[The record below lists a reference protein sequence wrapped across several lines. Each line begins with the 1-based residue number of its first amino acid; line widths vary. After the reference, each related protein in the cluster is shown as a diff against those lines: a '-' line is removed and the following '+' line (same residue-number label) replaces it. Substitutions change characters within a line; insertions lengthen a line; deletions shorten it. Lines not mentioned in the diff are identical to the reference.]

1 MKKTKLFTFAA
12 ALGIL
17 LTSFTACGGMKK
29 EDGATLEIPF
39 ENSYRCTQLE
49 GAWNWQL
56 MDTIGEN
63 AFFVKKPTP
72 TQANTVRL
80 MVQNT
85 VTGES
90 VEFEPAIN
98 SERQKATNYTRAYM
112 FLDKGDGKTG
122 IVCTEFEYNMNNSVE
137 TVVRRCIEVYDENWK
152 LVEVEEI
159 PEGFALDQTLG
170 MQWSRRCTLTDVQGN
185 WYHCDLSEPVIHTY
199 NSRYQKYGEIRLTN
213 PEESIWSFV
222 NGSDGAVYVSTT
234 FWDAMSSDQII
245 HVYRLDAENRTAE
258 ELNLND
264 IPDKQEMNS
273 FFLVDGSGDYLF
285 YYITPERMYG
295 VTADG
300 NAQEVIHWNN
310 SDFVRRSIVECEPL
324 PDGKFLLGK
333 VNSSNGSMDGDMF
346 YVAEQRTE
354 EDAADTKF
362 MTLAAVDL
370 SYSLEEAVLD
380 YNRQETG
387 WRIMMVD
394 YADAETLKA
403 DMLDGIVADIICTE
417 NLHFEN
423 LASKGLFA
431 DWYDLMDADEAFS
444 REDYLPNFFHALEY
458 DGKLLRLTYD
468 YTVETYFAKTE
479 FAPQKEN
486 YTAADYMDLLEST
499 PDGMDAMP
507 FIGRNNVVDWVLCPM
522 TDMFVNWKTG
532 ECAFDSPEF
541 VRALQWAESLP
552 ENRKAEDMEHFQ
564 SIDKLFLN
572 DRALL
577 RLSTIRQPI
586 RWHIIRRAYFGD
598 AEITA
603 VGMPMYAGQEGNPI
617 QIQDRDTPPL
627 EQNPD
632 SGRGNNGT
640 FLISDSVSVNAQSQY
655 KDAAW
660 DFMKYLLSEDYQ
672 KGLTDSMPI
681 HIGMLDE
688 KLTLATKMSATA
700 EQFTDMTI
708 VNVGA
713 ATEESMAELRA
724 YICGIGRVS
733 LWNGTDAQ
741 ERIGT
746 ILSEEI
752 ERYFAGGCT
761 AEECADAIQSRASI
775 YLSEQS

>member
-1 MKKTKLFTFAA
+1 MKSTKLFAFAS
-12 ALGIL
+12 ALSIL
-17 LTSFTACGGMKK
+17 LSCFTACGGMKQ

-39 ENSYRCTQLE
+39 ENSYRTTQLE

-56 MDTIGEN
+56 MDTIGED

-72 TQANTVRL
+72 TQANSVTI

-90 VEFEPAIN
+90 TEFEPAIN

-137 TVVRRCIEVYDENWK
+137 TVVRRCIEVYDADWN

-170 MQWSRRCTLTDVQGN
+170 MQWSRKCTLTDAQGN

-199 NSRYQKYGEIRLTN
+199 NSQYQKYGEIRLTN
-213 PEESIWSFV
+213 PEESISSFV
-222 NGSDGAVYVSTT
+222 NGADGAVYVSTT
-234 FWDAMSSDQII
+234 FWDAMSGDQII

-264 IPDKQEMNS
+264 IPDKQELNS
-273 FFLVDGSGDYLF
+273 FFLIDGSGEYLF

-295 VTADG
+295 VTAEG
-300 NAQEVIHWNN
+300 NAEEVIHWNN

-333 VNSSNGSMDGDMF
+333 ASSSNGSMDGDVF

-354 EDAADTKF
+354 DDAADTKF

-394 YADAETLKA
+394 YADTETLKS
-403 DMLDGIVADIICTE
+403 DMLDGVVADIICTE

-431 DWYDLMDADEAFS
+431 DWYDLMDADESFN
-444 REDYLPNFFHALEY
+444 REDYLPNFFASLEY

-468 YTVETYFAKTE
+468 YVVETYFAKTE

-486 YTAADYMDLLEST
+486 YTAADYMDLLESM
-499 PDGMDAMP
+499 PDGMTATT
-507 FIGRNNVVDWVLCPM
+507 FIGRDSVVKWHLPEM
-522 TDMFVNWKTG
+522 TDMFINWQTG

-541 VRALQWAESLP
+541 IRALRWMESLP
-552 ENRKAEDMEHFQ
+552 ENQTAEDTNVLQ
-564 SIDKLFLN
+564 SVDKLFLC

-577 RLSTIRQPI
+577 RQSKIHQPI

-603 VGMPMYAGQEGNPI
+603 VGMPMYEG
-617 QIQDRDTPPL
+617 
-627 EQNPD
+627 EA
-632 SGRGNNGT
+632 GNNGT
-640 FLISDSVSVNAQSQY
+640 FLINDSVSVNAQSHY

-681 HIGMLDE
+681 HIGILDE
-688 KLTLATKMSATA
+688 KLTLATKMSAA
-700 EQFTDMTI
+700 SEQYRDMTI

-713 ATEESMAELRA
+713 ASEESMAELRA
-724 YICGIGRVS
+724 YIGNINRVS
-733 LWNGTDAQ
+733 HQNGTDAQ

>member
-1 MKKTKLFTFAA
+1 MKKTKLSAFIL
-12 ALGIL
+12 ALTMASGIL
-17 LTSFTACGGMKK
+17 TGCGGMEQ
-29 EDGATLEIPF
+29 EDGSTLEIPF
-39 ENSYRCTQLE
+39 ENSYRTTQLTD
-49 GAWNWQL
+49 AWNWLL

-63 AFFVKKPTP
+63 AFFVRKPTP

-85 VTGES
+85 VTGETA
-90 VEFEPAIN
+90 EFEPAIN

-122 IVCTEFEYNMNNSVE
+122 IVCTEFEYNMNNSEE
-137 TVVRRCIEVYDENWK
+137 TVVRRCIEVYDADWN

-170 MQWSRRCTLTDVQGN
+170 MKWSRKCTLTDAQGN
-185 WYHCDLSEPVIHTY
+185 WYHCDPSQPVIHTY
-199 NSRYQKYGEIRLTN
+199 NSQYQKYGEIRLTN
-213 PEESIWSFV
+213 PEESISSFV
-222 NGSDGAVYVSTT
+222 NDADGAVYVSAT
-234 FWDAMSSDQII
+234 FWDAMSGDQII

-264 IPDKQEMNS
+264 IPDRQELTS
-273 FFLVDGSGDYLF
+273 LVDGSGDYLF
-285 YYITPERMYG
+285 YYITAECMYG
-295 VTADG
+295 VTAEG

-324 PDGKFLLGK
+324 PDGKFLLGETT
-333 VNSSNGSMDGDMF
+333 SNAGMMEGDTF

-354 EDAADTKF
+354 EDAADIHF

-370 SYSLEEAVLD
+370 SYGLEEAVLD

-394 YADAETLKA
+394 YPDTETLKA
-403 DMLDGIVADIICTE
+403 DMLDGIVADIICTQ

-431 DWYDLMDADEAFS
+431 DWYALMDADEDFS
-444 REDYLPNFFHALEY
+444 REDYLPNFFEALEY

-468 YTVETYFAKTE
+468 YQVETYFAKTE
-479 FAPQKEN
+479 FAPQKES
-486 YTAADYMDLLEST
+486 YTAADYMDLLEAT
-499 PDGMDAMP
+499 PDSMFAVP
-507 FIGRNNVVDWVLCPM
+507 FIGRNNVTDWHLYEM
-522 TDMFVNWKTG
+522 MDAFVNWQTG
-532 ECAFDSPEF
+532 ECAFDNPEF

-552 ENRKAEDMEHFQ
+552 ENRTAEDMDFFE
-564 SIDKLFLN
+564 SVDKLFLS

-577 RLSTIRQPI
+577 RLSVISQPI

-598 AEITA
+598 AEITP
-603 VGMPMYAGQEGNPI
+603 VGIPMYAGQEGN
-617 QIQDRDTPPL
+617 
-627 EQNPD
+627 
-632 SGRGNNGT
+632 GGT

-660 DFMKYLLSEDYQ
+660 DFMKYLLSEEYQ

-681 HIGMLDE
+681 HIGTLDE
-688 KLTLATKMSATA
+688 KLALATKMSATS
-700 EQFTDMTI
+700 EQYRDMTI

-713 ATEESMAELRA
+713 ASEESMAELRD
-724 YICGIGRVS
+724 YICKIGRVS
-733 LWNGTDAQ
+733 IQHGTDAQ
-741 ERIGT
+741 EHIAA

-761 AEECADAIQSRASI
+761 AEACAEAIQSRASI

>member
-1 MKKTKLFTFAA
+1 MKSTKLFAFAS
-12 ALGIL
+12 ALTIL
-17 LTSFTACGGMKK
+17 LTCSAACGGMKQ

-39 ENSYRCTQLE
+39 ENSYRTTQLE

-72 TQANTVRL
+72 TKANSVTI

-90 VEFEPAIN
+90 KEFEPAIN

-137 TVVRRCIEVYDENWK
+137 TVVRRCIEVYDADWN

-170 MQWSRRCTLTDVQGN
+170 MQWNRRCTLTDAQGN

-199 NSRYQKYGEIRLTN
+199 NSDYQKYGEIRLTN
-213 PEESIWSFV
+213 PEESISSFV
-222 NGSDGAVYVSTT
+222 NGADGAVYVSTT
-234 FWDAMSSDQII
+234 FWDAMSGDQII

-264 IPDKQEMNS
+264 IPDKQELN
-273 FFLVDGSGDYLF
+273 FLIDGSGEYLF

-295 VTADG
+295 VTAEG
-300 NAQEVIHWNN
+300 NAEEVIHWNN

-333 VNSSNGSMDGDMF
+333 VNSSNGSMDGDTF

-354 EDAADTKF
+354 EDAADTQF

-380 YNRQETG
+380 YNRQETS

-394 YADAETLKA
+394 YADTETLKS

-431 DWYDLMDADEAFS
+431 DWYTLMDADESFN
-444 REDYLPNFFHALEY
+444 REDYLPNFFESLEY

-486 YTAADYMDLLEST
+486 YTAADYMDLLESVSE
-499 PDGMDAMP
+499 DMDAVP
-507 FIGRNNVVDWVLCPM
+507 FNGRNNVVDRHLYEM
-522 TDMFVNWKTG
+522 MDMFINWQTG

-541 VRALQWAESLP
+541 VRALRWAESLP
-552 ENRKAEDMEHFQ
+552 ENRKAEDMEYFQ
-564 SIDKLFLN
+564 SIDRLFLN
-572 DRALL
+572 DQALL
-577 RLSTIRQPI
+577 RQSTIRQPI

-603 VGMPMYAGQEGNPI
+603 VGMPMYEG
-617 QIQDRDTPPL
+617 
-627 EQNPD
+627 EA
-632 SGRGNNGT
+632 GNNGT
-640 FLISDSVSVNAQSQY
+640 FLINDSVSVNAQSHY

-681 HIGMLDE
+681 HIGTLDE

-713 ATEESMAELRA
+713 ASEESMAALRD
-724 YICGIGRVS
+724 YICNIGRVS

-746 ILSEEI
+746 ILTEEI

>member
-1 MKKTKLFTFAA
+1 MKKTKLFAFVL
-12 ALGIL
+12 ALAFVSSG
-17 LTSFTACGGMKK
+17 FTACGGITK

-39 ENSYRCTQLE
+39 ENSYRTTQLE
-49 GAWNWQL
+49 KAWNWLL

-85 VTGES
+85 VTGETT
-90 VEFEPAIN
+90 EFEPAVN

-112 FLDKGDGKTG
+112 FLDKGGGRTG
-122 IVCTEFEYNMNNSVE
+122 IVCTEFEYNMNTSE
-137 TVVRRCIEVYDENWK
+137 EKVVRRCIEVYDADWN

-159 PEGFALDQTLG
+159 PEGFALDRTLG
-170 MQWSRRCTLTDVQGN
+170 MQWSRRCTLTDAQGN
-185 WYHCDLSEPVIHTY
+185 WYHCDLSEPIIHTY
-199 NSRYQKYGEIRLTN
+199 NSGYQKYGEIRLTN
-213 PEESIWSFV
+213 QGESIWSFV
-222 NGSDGAVYVSTT
+222 NGADGAVYVCTT
-234 FWDAMSSDQII
+234 FWDEMTKEQLT
-245 HVYRLDAENRTAE
+245 HFYRLDAENRTAE
-258 ELNLND
+258 EMQLND
-264 IPDKQEMNS
+264 IPDKRELTS
-273 FFLVDGSGDYLF
+273 LSLVDGSGEYLF

-295 VTADG
+295 VTAQG
-300 NAQEVIHWNN
+300 NTEEVIHWNN

-324 PDGKFLLGK
+324 PDGKFLLGETT
-333 VNSSNGSMDGDMF
+333 SNTGMIEGDTF

-354 EDAADTKF
+354 ADTADTKF

-370 SYSLEEAVLD
+370 SPSLEEAVLD

-394 YADAETLKA
+394 YPDSETLKA

-431 DWYDLMDADEAFS
+431 DWYTLMDADESFN
-444 REDYLPNFFHALEY
+444 REDYLPNFFRALEY
-458 DGKLLRLTYD
+458 DGRLLRLTYD

-486 YTAADYMDLLEST
+486 YTAAEYMDLLEAT
-499 PDGMDAMP
+499 PDNMDAVP
-507 FIGRNNVVDWVLCPM
+507 FNGRNNVVDRHLYEM
-522 TDMFVNWKTG
+522 MDMFINWQTG

-541 VRALQWAESLP
+541 IRALRWMESLP
-552 ENRKAEDMEHFQ
+552 ENRTAEDMDFFE
-564 SIDKLFLN
+564 SVDKLFLS

-577 RLSTIRQPI
+577 RQSQIYQPI

-603 VGMPMYAGQEGNPI
+603 VGMPMYAGQEGN
-617 QIQDRDTPPL
+617 
-627 EQNPD
+627 
-632 SGRGNNGT
+632 NGT
-640 FLISDSVSVNAQSQY
+640 FLINDSVSVNAQSQY

-681 HIGMLDE
+681 HIGTLDE
-688 KLTLATKMSATA
+688 KLTLATKMSAA
-700 EQFTDMTI
+700 SEQYRDMTV

-713 ATEESMAELRA
+713 ASEESMAELRD
-724 YICGIGRVS
+724 YICKIGRVS
-733 LWNGTDAQ
+733 LWNGTNAQ

-761 AEECADAIQSRASI
+761 AEECADAIQSRVSI

>member
-1 MKKTKLFTFAA
+1 MKKTKLFAFALALTFVSS
-12 ALGIL
+12 G
-17 LTSFTACGGMKK
+17 FTACGGITK

-39 ENSYRCTQLE
+39 ENSYRTTRLE
-49 GAWNWQL
+49 KAWNWLL
-56 MDTIGEN
+56 MDTIGDN

-85 VTGES
+85 VTGETT
-90 VEFEPAIN
+90 EFEPAVN
-98 SERQKATNYTRAYM
+98 NERQKATNYTRAYM
-112 FLDKGDGKTG
+112 FLDKGEGKTG
-122 IVCTEFEYNMNNSVE
+122 IVCTEFEYNMNNSE
-137 TVVRRCIEVYDENWK
+137 EKVVRRCIEVYDANWN

-170 MQWSRRCTLTDVQGN
+170 MQWSRRCTLTDAQGN
-185 WYHCDLSEPVIHTY
+185 WYHCDLSQPVIHTY
-199 NSRYQKYGEIRLTN
+199 NSDYQKYGEIRLTN
-213 PEESIWSFV
+213 QGESIWSFV
-222 NGSDGAVYVSTT
+222 NGADGAVYVCTT
-234 FWDAMSSDQII
+234 FWDDMTNEQLT
-245 HVYRLDAENRTAE
+245 HFYRLDAENRTAE
-258 ELNLND
+258 EMHLND
-264 IPDKQEMNS
+264 IPDKQELTNLS
-273 FFLVDGSGDYLF
+273 LVDGSGDHLF

-295 VTADG
+295 VTAQGDV
-300 NAQEVIHWNN
+300 QEIIHWNN

-324 PDGKFLLGK
+324 PDGKFLLGETT
-333 VNSSNGSMDGDMF
+333 SNASMIEGDTF
-346 YVAEQRTE
+346 YVAEQRTAE
-354 EDAADTKF
+354 ETADTKF

-370 SYSLEEAVLD
+370 SYGLEEAVLD

-394 YADAETLKA
+394 YPDAETLKA
-403 DMLDGIVADIICTE
+403 DMLGGIVADIICTE

-431 DWYDLMDADEAFS
+431 DWYTLMDADEDFR
-444 REDYLPNFFHALEY
+444 REDYLPNFFEALEY

-486 YTAADYMDLLEST
+486 YTAADYMDLLESA
-499 PDGMDAMP
+499 PDNMAAVP
-507 FIGRNNVVDWVLCPM
+507 FIGRNNVVDWHLYEM
-522 TDMFVNWKTG
+522 LDMFINWQTG

-552 ENRKAEDMEHFQ
+552 ENRKAEDMEFFQ
-564 SIDKLFLN
+564 SVDKLFLS
-572 DRALL
+572 DQALL
-577 RLSTIRQPI
+577 RQSTIRQPI
-586 RWHIIRRAYFGD
+586 RWHIIRRAYFRD
-598 AEITA
+598 AQITA
-603 VGMPMYAGQEGNPI
+603 VGMPMYAGQE
-617 QIQDRDTPPL
+617 
-627 EQNPD
+627 
-632 SGRGNNGT
+632 GNNGT

-660 DFMKYLLSEDYQ
+660 NFMKYLLSEDYQ

-681 HIGMLDE
+681 HIGVLDE

-700 EQFTDMTI
+700 EQYRDMTI

-713 ATEESMAELRA
+713 ASEESMAELRA
-724 YICGIGRVS
+724 YICNIGRVS

-761 AEECADAIQSRASI
+761 AEECADAIQSRVSI

>member
-1 MKKTKLFTFAA
+1 MKTTKLFALTA

-17 LTSFTACGGMKK
+17 LASFTACGGIKK
-29 EDGATLEIPF
+29 EDGATLEISF
-39 ENSYRCTQLE
+39 ENSYRTTQLA
-49 GAWNWQL
+49 GAWNWNL
-56 MDTIGEN
+56 MDTVGEN
-63 AFFVKKPTP
+63 AFFVRYMSQ
-72 TQANTVRL
+72 TQADRIKI

-85 VTGES
+85 ATGETT
-90 VEFEPAIN
+90 EFEPAIN

-112 FLDKGDGKTG
+112 FLDKGDGRTG
-122 IVCTEFEYNMNNSVE
+122 IVCTEFEYNMNNGVE
-137 TVVRRCIEVYDENWK
+137 TVVRRCIEVYDANWN

-170 MQWSRRCTLTDVQGN
+170 MQWGRRCTLTDAQGN
-185 WYHCDLSEPVIHTY
+185 WYHCDLSQPVIHTY
-199 NSRYQKYGEIRLTN
+199 NSDYQKYGEIKLTN
-213 PEESIWSFV
+213 PEESISNFV
-222 NGSDGAVYVSTT
+222 NGADGAVYVLTT
-234 FWDAMSSDQII
+234 FWDAMSGDQII
-245 HVYRLDAENRTAE
+245 HLYRLDAENRTAE
-258 ELNLND
+258 EMNLNN
-264 IPDKQEMNS
+264 IPVISELNS

-285 YYITPERMYG
+285 YYITSERLYG
-295 VTADG
+295 VTAEG
-300 NAQEVIHWNN
+300 NAEEVIHWNN
-310 SDFVRRSIVECEPL
+310 SDFVRRTIVECAPL

-333 VNSSNGSMDGDMF
+333 AGSSNGSMDGDTF

-380 YNRQETG
+380 YNKQETG

-431 DWYDLMDADEAFS
+431 DWYDLMDADETFS
-444 REDYLPNFFHALEY
+444 REDYLPNFFESLEY

-479 FAPQKEN
+479 FAPKTGN
-486 YTAADYMDLLEST
+486 YTAADYIDLLESV
-499 PDGMDAMP
+499 PDGMDAFP
-507 FIGRNNVVDWVLCPM
+507 FVGRNHVVDHELYM
-522 TDMFVNWKTG
+522 LMGTFVNWQTG

-541 VRALQWAESLP
+541 VRALKWAESLP
-552 ENRKAEDMEHFQ
+552 ESGKAEDMEYLQ
-564 SIDKLFLN
+564 SSDKLFLS
-572 DRALL
+572 DEALL
-577 RLSTIRQPI
+577 RQSTIAQPI
-586 RWHIIRRAYFGD
+586 RWYIIQRAYFGD
-598 AEITA
+598 AELST
-603 VGMPMYAGQEGNPI
+603 VGMPMYEGQEGN
-617 QIQDRDTPPL
+617 
-627 EQNPD
+627 
-632 SGRGNNGT
+632 GGT
-640 FLISDSVSVNAQSQY
+640 FLITDSVSVNAQSQY

-688 KLTLATKMSATA
+688 KLTLATKMSATT
-700 EQFTDMTI
+700 EEYMDMTR

-713 ATEESMAELRA
+713 ATEESMAELRE
-724 YICGIGRVS
+724 YICNIGRVS
-733 LWNGTDAQ
+733 LQGGTDAQ